1 MSAIE
6 DACPFDAPAR
16 AMRCQACCNASS
28 SVPPCV
34 AAYLGRRA
42 RRYAENVVPIRRAEP
57 VARREAA

>member
-16 AMRCQACCNASS
+16 AVRCQACCNASS

-34 AAYLGRRA
+34 AAYLGGRA
-42 RRYAENVVPIRRAEP
+42 RRYTENVVPIRQAMP
-57 VARREAA
+57 VVRRQAA